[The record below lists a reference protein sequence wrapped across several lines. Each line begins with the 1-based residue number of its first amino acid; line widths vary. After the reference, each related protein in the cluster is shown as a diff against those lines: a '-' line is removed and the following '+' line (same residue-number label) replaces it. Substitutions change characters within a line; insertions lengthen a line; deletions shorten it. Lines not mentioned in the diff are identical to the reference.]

1 MDPTIEEI
9 CGLMSYARRNQMSSN
24 RTAAIIIVALIHIAL
39 GYALVTGLAYNV
51 IKKAAE
57 DLKTFDV
64 EEEPPP
70 PPEEPPPPPEQNTP
84 PPPQIVA
91 PPSIIQ
97 TPIQA
102 PVISTTPVIT
112 PPVITPRAEPPT
124 TKSCPGGMTVAIAQ
138 ACPPVVSKAARAKAN
153 LNSLFSTDDYPQSA
167 IRNEEQGTTA
177 VRLSVGT
184 DGRVSACS
192 VTSSSG
198 STALDN
204 ATCNIIRRRARYTP
218 AQDQAGSPIAGSD
231 TARIRWVLPE
241 E

>member
-1 MDPTIEEI
+1 
-9 CGLMSYARRNQMSSN
+9 MSYARRNQMSSN

-70 PPEEPPPPPEQNTP
+70 PPEQNTP

-97 TPIQA
+97 APIQT
-102 PVISTTPVIT
+102 PVITTTPVIT
-112 PPVITPRAEPPT
+112 PPVITPRAAPT

-138 ACPPVVSKAARAKAN
+138 ACPPVVSRAAKAKGN
-153 LNSLFSTDDYPQSA
+153 LPSLFSTDDYPPSA
-167 IRNEEQGTTA
+167 LRNEETGTTA
-177 VRLSVGT
+177 VRLTIGT
-184 DGRVSACS
+184 DGRVSDCT
-192 VTSSSG
+192 VTASSG

-218 AQDQAGSPIAGSD
+218 AQDQAGNPITGSD
-231 TARIRWVLPE
+231 STRIRWEIPDE
-241 E
+241 

>member
-1 MDPTIEEI
+1 
-9 CGLMSYARRNQMSSN
+9 
-24 RTAAIIIVALIHIAL
+24 
-39 GYALVTGLAYNV
+39 
-51 IKKAAE
+51 
-57 DLKTFDV
+57 V

-70 PPEEPPPPPEQNTP
+70 PPEEPPPPPDQNTP

-97 TPIQA
+97 APIQS
-102 PVISTTPVIT
+102 PIINTTPVVQPTI
-112 PPVITPRAEPPT
+112 ITPRAEAPT

-138 ACPPVVSKAARAKAN
+138 ACPPVVSKAAKAKAN

-184 DGRVSACS
+184 DGRVTDCS
-192 VTSSSG
+192 ITASSG

-218 AQDQAGSPIAGSD
+218 AQDQAGNPVGGSD
-231 TARIRWVLPE
+231 TARIRWELPE